1 MSRRLRYGVNPSI
14 HRQDLQ
20 ARGRLRKLELMR
32 LVRLSRVGV
41 ARARWLT
48 VAAAAVGAF
57 VIAAPSAFANEE
69 VRFDFD
75 PANPNAEHEW
85 TVPDRVEEIEIEVAG
100 AGGGGGSA
108 NGGNGAL
115 VKAAVQV
122 SAGQSFDI
130 GVGGGGEATLAQ
142 QSGGGGASIVES
154 GDILMI
160 AGGGGGATNWND
172 ASGGNAGHNTSTGA
186 GQKGGLV
193 NKDSG
198 GSPGGLGVGGTGRVD
213 AGDGEDYDPS
223 RGLFGTGGQRGQGA
237 QVGGPGGE
245 ARDEF
250 LGNHGEKA
258 SPALGGG
265 GGAGY
270 GGGSSGFDAFS
281 WKETGT
287 RGGGGGGG
295 SIAQGTGVSFAEG
308 ETAFY
313 SSDGG
318 SGGQEQAQDGQHGW
332 VIIRWTA
339 PPPPEPDPEP
349 EPEPDADPAGAESP
363 TSSEPVPL
371 SLAMPT
377 GVTCTPTAPMLRGS
391 WVRLPSAA
399 ECSESPAA
407 RAGGDSQLLGW
418 ATVADFPV
426 DLAADHAETSEYA
439 LEMRNDDGQLTAV
452 FIPAGGWTYV
462 TGANTLFP
470 IWSDGN

>member
-1 MSRRLRYGVNPSI
+1 MAPRLGAT
-14 HRQDLQ
+14 HH
-20 ARGRLRKLELMR
+20 
-32 LVRLSRVGV
+32 
-41 ARARWLT
+41 RARTKRGLT
-48 VAAAAVGAF
+48 VAAAAVAAI

-85 TVPDRVEEIEIEVAG
+85 TVPTGVTEIEVEAAG
-100 AGGGGGSA
+100 AGGGGGSSS
-108 NGGNGAL
+108 NSGGNGAL
-115 VKAAVQV
+115 VKAAIDVTE
-122 SAGQSFDI
+122 GMNFDI
-130 GVGGGGEATLAQ
+130 GVGGGGEATLAE

-154 GDILMI
+154 GDILII
-160 AGGGGGATNWND
+160 AGGGGGATDWAD
-172 ASGGNAGHNTSTGA
+172 ADGGNAGHNTSTGA
-186 GQKGGLV
+186 GQKGGLA

-198 GSPGGLGVGGTGRVD
+198 GSPGGLGVGGTGRED

-223 RGLFGTGGQRGQGA
+223 RGLFGAGGQRGQGA

-250 LGNHGEKA
+250 RGNYGENA

-281 WKETGT
+281 DQETGT

-318 SGGQEQAQDGQHGW
+318 SGGQAQEEDGQHGW

-339 PPPPEPDPEP
+339 PPPPEPQPEP
-349 EPEPDADPAGAESP
+349 QPKPDPAP
-363 TSSEPVPL
+363 EPVPL

-377 GVTCTPTAPMLRGS
+377 GVTCTPTAPMLRGA
-391 WVRLPSAA
+391 WVRLPSAD
-399 ECSESPAA
+399 ECSKSPAA
-407 RAGGDSQLLGW
+407 RVSGDSQLLGW
-418 ATVADFPV
+418 STSADFPV
-426 DLAADHAETSEYA
+426 DLAAEHAATSDNA
-439 LEMRNDDGQLTAV
+439 LELKNDDGQLTAV
-452 FIPAGGWTYV
+452 FIPAGGWTHV